1 MPSNGIVKQ
10 AGRIPLGNLRGLAAV
25 IASVAAVAIIY
36 SVAAPLIAL
45 NLERRGV
52 SSTING
58 FLAAVPSIAVL
69 TAGVFIPRLVQRVG
83 AVNSIY
89 LGTGL
94 SVLALLLFPV
104 LDQLAAWFVLR
115 FVMGASIGLIWI
127 VSETWVNGLAPEQS
141 RGRIMG
147 IYVAVLSA
155 GSASGPLM
163 VGLIGSQGS
172 LPFVLSA
179 AVLALAVLPI
189 PFAKRNGGAPA
200 FHRHTAMPLGDAVR
214 RAPVAMTAALLHAAM
229 WLCSMTLLPIY
240 GVRAHLSEE
249 QALLLLS
256 ALIVGGMIG
265 QVPIGHLL
273 DRWSAGKLLILAG
286 LAQTA
291 FAIALPVI
299 RDLDLIL
306 WPAALVAG
314 AFGGGIYT
322 IALTILGRAFTTDEL
337 PSANTAFT
345 MIWELG
351 AFCGPILGG
360 IAMQIWNPHG
370 MLAVSG
376 LGGLALILL
385 GSRAGLGDRTASN
398 PSGGDR
404 SGDDRSGDDRTRGDL
419 PTQGEGGT

>member
-1 MPSNGIVKQ
+1 MGDPQAMPGDGIVKQ
-10 AGRIPLGNLRGLAAV
+10 AEPIPLGNLRGLAAV

-58 FLAAVPSIAVL
+58 FLAAMPSVAVL
-69 TAGVFIPRLVQRVG
+69 TAGVFIPRVVQRIG

-89 LGTGL
+89 LGTAL
-94 SVLALLLFPV
+94 AVLALLLFPV
-104 LDQLAAWFVLR
+104 LDNLAAWFVLR

-189 PFAKRNGGAPA
+189 PFARRNGGAPA

-240 GVRAHLSEE
+240 GVRAQLTEE

-273 DRWSAGKLLILAG
+273 DNWSAGKLLMLAG

-291 FAIALPVI
+291 FAVALPVI
-299 RDLDLIL
+299 REQDLIL

-360 IAMQIWNPHG
+360 IAMQVWNPHG
-370 MLAVSG
+370 MLAVSA
-376 LGGLALILL
+376 LGGLALVLL
-385 GSRAGLGDRTASN
+385 GSRAGLGDRTL
-398 PSGGDR
+398 GDR
-404 SGDDRSGDDRTRGDL
+404 TLGAQEPGAKKPGDAAG
-419 PTQGEGGT
+419 

>member
-1 MPSNGIVKQ
+1 MGDPQAMPGDGIVKQ
-10 AGRIPLGNLRGLAAV
+10 AEPIPLGNLRGLAAV

-58 FLAAVPSIAVL
+58 FLAAMPSVAVL
-69 TAGVFIPRLVQRVG
+69 TAGVFIPRVVQRIG

-89 LGTGL
+89 LGTAL
-94 SVLALLLFPV
+94 AVLALLLFPV
-104 LDQLAAWFVLR
+104 LDNLAAWFVLR

-189 PFAKRNGGAPA
+189 PFARRNGGAPA

-240 GVRAHLSEE
+240 GVRAQLTEE

-273 DRWSAGKLLILAG
+273 DKWSAGKLLMLAG

-291 FAIALPVI
+291 FAVALPVI
-299 RDLDLIL
+299 REQDLIL

-360 IAMQIWNPHG
+360 IAMQVWNPHG
-370 MLAVSG
+370 MLAVSA
-376 LGGLALILL
+376 LGGLALVLL
-385 GSRAGLGDRTASN
+385 GSRAGLGDRTL
-398 PSGGDR
+398 GDR
-404 SGDDRSGDDRTRGDL
+404 TLGAQEPGAKKPGDAAG
-419 PTQGEGGT
+419 